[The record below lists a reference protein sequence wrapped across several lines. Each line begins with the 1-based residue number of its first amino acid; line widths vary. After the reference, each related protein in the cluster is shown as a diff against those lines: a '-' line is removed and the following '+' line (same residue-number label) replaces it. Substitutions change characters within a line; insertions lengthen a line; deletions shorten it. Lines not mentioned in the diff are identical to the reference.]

1 MKGNVSFEAMVQAI
15 DKEKKSIS
23 IITYIQNSISPL
35 LRDEEITWDCT
46 KEGLQAVFLYF
57 LSFILDWIF
66 FQCNL
71 SLLLFISESIS

>member
-57 LSFILDWIF
+57 SLFYFRLDHFSMQPITIIVHF
-66 FQCNL
+66 RKH
-71 SLLLFISESIS
+71 

>member
-1 MKGNVSFEAMVQAI
+1 MVQAI
-15 DKEKKSIS
+15 ENEKKSIS

-35 LRDEEITWDCT
+35 LPDEEITWDCT
-46 KEGLQAVFLYF
+46 KEGLQAVFYIISF
-57 LSFILDWIF
+57 LFLDWII

>member
-1 MKGNVSFEAMVQAI
+1 MSFEAMVQAI
-15 DKEKKSIS
+15 EKEKKSIS

-35 LRDEEITWDCT
+35 LPDEEITWDCT
-46 KEGLQAVFLYF
+46 KEGLQAVFYIISF
-57 LSFILDWIF
+57 LFLDWII